1 MFDVTSRVTYKNVP
15 NWHRDLVRVC
25 ENIPIVLTGN
35 KVDIKDR
42 KVKAKSIVFHSKKNL
57 QYYDISAKSNY
68 NFEKPFLWL
77 ARKLI
82 GDPNLNCCY
91 ARLVPP
97 EVTMDPQ
104 WQQKIEQDIKEAQET
119 ALPED
124 DEDL

>member
-1 MFDVTSRVTYKNVP
+1 MYIKYLKPFKLSMQ
-15 NWHRDLVRVC
+15 
-25 ENIPIVLTGN
+25 LTFFFN
-35 KVDIKDR
+35 
-42 KVKAKSIVFHSKKNL
+42 

-82 GDPNLNCCY
+82 GDPNLEFV
-91 ARLVPP
+91 AMPALQPP
-97 EVTMDPQ
+97 EVQMDPN
-104 WQQKIEQDIKEAQET
+104 WQKQIEGELEEAQHI